1 MKVIYVIDSISNINY
16 KIDLLKNKF
25 GNDIVFV
32 VNAKFVK
39 FFQTYGYTINA
50 VYSKNLPEV
59 IHALL
64 SKIEQ
69 LDDII
74 YMQSSLEINDKILNK
89 FITEIRANSNKI
101 ISVEPYYSFF
111 EQCGN
116 AIYNIY
122 CKSLFKAKD
131 SLCSCKMQYLPK
143 PFVEELLATH
153 FANKLFEINQNM
165 CKQLHFEEKEINNNF
180 KTKTGFNK
188 NMLVPIIIAL
198 TLTIALFTTMV
209 LLQGMNYI
217 AGLIFFAL
225 YVLDILFA
233 IIYQCKLYFDKR
245 FFDRD

>member
-1 MKVIYVIDSISNINY
+1 MKVVYVIDSISNINY

-25 GNDIVFV
+25 GNDILFV
-32 VNAKFVK
+32 VKAKFVK
-39 FFQTYGYTINA
+39 FFQTYGYTING
-50 VYSKNLPEV
+50 VYANNLPEV
-59 IHALL
+59 IHSLL
-64 SKIEQ
+64 SKTEQ
-69 LDDII
+69 LDDVM
-74 YMQSSLEINDKILNK
+74 YLQSSLEISDKMLNK
-89 FITEIRANSNKI
+89 FIAEIRANSTKI
-101 ISVEPYYSFF
+101 VCVEPYYSFF
-111 EQCGN
+111 EQCSN

-131 SLCSCKMQYLPK
+131 CLCSVKMQYLPK
-143 PFVEELLATH
+143 PFVEELLLTH
-153 FANKLFEINQNM
+153 FANKLFEANPNVV
-165 CKQLHFEEKEINNNF
+165 KTLHFEEKETNKNF

-225 YVLDILFA
+225 YILDLLFA

-245 FFDRD
+245 FFDRG